1 YSPSL
6 TPVCSPYLVPQ
17 GPAHPWRVAPRGG
30 SDEAPSD
37 RGRKAL
43 RGAGGSRNLAGH
55 LAGLDARGA
64 GVHALGRATDTGA
77 DGLDVGVPAAAG
89 ATVRVGNTVTEP
101 WSLAAD
107 VADGSH
113 GNSIQALRIA
123 HVAAREGSSDRKVV

>member
-1 YSPSL
+1 
-6 TPVCSPYLVPQ
+6 
-17 GPAHPWRVAPRGG
+17 

-89 ATVRVGNTVTEP
+89 ATGRDGNAGTAT
-101 WSLAAD
+101 WCHAAD
-107 VADGSH
+107 VADGGH
-113 GNSIQALRIA
+113 GHSIQALRIA
-123 HVAAREGSSDRKVV
+123 NVAAREGSYERKVV